1 LFIAWRFEARMAA
14 GALAAVVHDVLIS
27 VGVYSLTGLEVT
39 PATVVAFLTILGFSL
54 YDTIVVFD
62 KVDENQK
69 RFANSRVPY
78 ADIVNVS
85 MNQTLMRSLN
95 TTIAAVLPVF
105 SLLVLGSGV
114 FGAVALQEFALAL
127 LVGMAT
133 GAYSSIFIASPVLGL
148 LKERS
153 RAYLPMR
160 GQVSLGAD
168 MAHVM
173 ATGAPQSR
181 RSRQENAESG
191 TDASVPTPVPAVEA
205 ILSHPPR
212 PRKKSRR

>member
-1 LFIAWRFEARMAA
+1 
-14 GALAAVVHDVLIS
+14 
-27 VGVYSLTGLEVT
+27 
-39 PATVVAFLTILGFSL
+39 
-54 YDTIVVFD
+54 
-62 KVDENQK
+62 
-69 RFANSRVPY
+69 
-78 ADIVNVS
+78 
-85 MNQTLMRSLN
+85 MRSLN
-95 TTIAAVLPVF
+95 TTVAAVLPVL
-105 SLLVLGSGV
+105 SLLILGSGV